1 MVQRLGIDPALV
13 EFHYGGSKGRPVSV
27 GPTDVFLGSFWSN
40 FFLIRPLLEFQKGLR
55 GGRAVPYVGL
65 FQDYE
70 ASFYP
75 WSSAALLAR
84 AMYDTDWPMVHLF
97 NSAELA
103 DFYVRQ
109 GHAVDRQ
116 FIFEPV
122 MNGSLRK
129 ALTETP
135 PSAKE
140 RQILFYGRPETRRN
154 CFYLARAAL
163 DEWSVT
169 YPDAKAW
176 KVVSVGES
184 YPAFTLRNGTR
195 VTVHGK
201 LTLEEYSNQLR
212 RSAVGLSL
220 MSSPHPSY
228 PPLEMSHFG
237 ALTVTNSFAS
247 KDLSVWHE
255 NIISVD
261 RCDPKQLAAA
271 LSDACRR
278 HEADPAAGLRG
289 KSRKPGYLQDYS
301 TDDLRRCAGL
311 IADCLEPA

>member
-1 MVQRLGIDPALV
+1 MLSSSLVRLP
-13 EFHYGGSKGRPVSV
+13 
-27 GPTDVFLGSFWSN
+27 
-40 FFLIRPLLEFQKGLR
+40 LEFQKGLR

-135 PSAKE
+135 PW
-140 RQILFYGRPETRRN
+140 P
-154 CFYLARAAL
+154 
-163 DEWSVT
+163 
-169 YPDAKAW
+169 
-176 KVVSVGES
+176 
-184 YPAFTLRNGTR
+184 RNGRSSSTGGPKR
-195 VTVHGK
+195 GATA
-201 LTLEEYSNQLR
+201 SIWRAR
-212 RSAVGLSL
+212 RW
-220 MSSPHPSY
+220 
-228 PPLEMSHFG
+228 
-237 ALTVTNSFAS
+237 TNG
-247 KDLSVWHE
+247 
-255 NIISVD
+255 
-261 RCDPKQLAAA
+261 P
-271 LSDACRR
+271 
-278 HEADPAAGLRG
+278 
-289 KSRKPGYLQDYS
+289 
-301 TDDLRRCAGL
+301 
-311 IADCLEPA
+311 